1 MGHEGNN
8 NRVIIAADKDRQPA
22 RKDRKIL
29 RIYAA
34 YEQTKGRGALH
45 LDGSIKRQIDAKR
58 AESCRKSKVSKYKK
72 YN

>member
-8 NRVIIAADKDRQPA
+8 NRVIIPTDKDGQHA
-22 RKDRKIL
+22 RKSGKRVKIN
-29 RIYAA
+29 AA

-45 LDGSIKRQIDAKR
+45 LNGSIKRQIDAKR